1 MNNYSDEQ
9 LVKLAIDDNKEAL
22 EVLVARYLKL
32 VYNFAYRYVRNSDD
46 AEDITQDVFVKI
58 WRNLHKFDQT
68 KKFKP
73 WLYQIIK
80 NTALDLLKKK
90 SAIPFSNFDREEGD
104 NWLEEHL
111 VDEFQ
116 QTDIKAE
123 NTLLSDKLSGAI
135 GKLTPKYAE
144 VVSLH
149 HQKDL
154 NFREIAELNNESIN
168 TVKSRYRRAL
178 SLLKKI
184 LGI

>member
-9 LVKLAIDDNKEAL
+9 LVKLAVDDNREAL
-22 EVLVARYLKL
+22 EILIAHYLKL

-46 AEDITQDVFVKI
+46 AEDITQEVFIKI
-58 WRNLHKFDQT
+58 WRNLRKFDQT

-80 NTALDLLKKK
+80 NTSLDLLKKK
-90 SAIPFSNFDREEGD
+90 SAIPFSNFDIEEGD

-111 VDEFQ
+111 VDEVQ
-116 QTDIKAE
+116 QTDMVAE
-123 NTLLSDKLSGAI
+123 NALLSDKLSGAI
-135 GKLTPKYAE
+135 GKLAPKYAE

-178 SLLKKI
+178 LLLKKI